1 MRTVQFGFD
10 TAENKPCK
18 VCPLSA
24 YRSLYIYPRF
34 LRHRVSQA
42 SAIHSLAEDHAR
54 KIRPSRVPSPAKA
67 AETFAQDLEGFE
79 QSASAEQDFNYTNMS
94 ATDLVMRRRSSAAKF
109 FDFPVT
115 VK

>member
-1 MRTVQFGFD
+1 M
-10 TAENKPCK
+10 
-18 VCPLSA
+18 PLS
-24 YRSLYIYPRF
+24 
-34 LRHRVSQA
+34 V
-42 SAIHSLAEDHAR
+42 
-54 KIRPSRVPSPAKA
+54 KA
-67 AETFAQDLEGFE
+67 DETFAKDLEGFE

>member
-1 MRTVQFGFD
+1 M
-10 TAENKPCK
+10 
-18 VCPLSA
+18 
-24 YRSLYIYPRF
+24 
-34 LRHRVSQA
+34 SQA

-54 KIRPSRVPSPAKA
+54 KIRPSRMPLSVKA
-67 AETFAQDLEGFE
+67 DETFAKDLEGFE